1 MSAPATTSPSKPPPG
16 PRGLPVIGSLLDVR
30 HDTHLAIDR
39 LARRYGDVCL
49 LRFGS
54 VPTVIIND
62 PDLLQEAFGKT
73 ELADRWVSEIMDILS
88 EQKDLV
94 MAPYGEHWRQMQ
106 RFANRELLSARNL
119 DTVRER
125 YIEGVVNDLVEQ
137 MGRAGDA
144 GEMVSPTELTVRSN
158 STLMFRSIFGHEE
171 EGGGEF
177 LELREALLAHVNW
190 IFANATAT
198 NLADYIPWLRFLP
211 NGGVREARRQAD
223 IGTAIIT
230 ALVEGARQ
238 RPTLDLSA
246 PACLVEVMLARE
258 EAGEI
263 TADMTRDLCMDL
275 LIAGTDTSAQTVNWT
290 LLLLANRPEVQARVH
305 EELDRVIGPDAL
317 PTVEDRTR
325 LPYTFAC
332 LAESMRYRTIGPLGL
347 PHRASEDTE
356 IGGYQIPAGAQVLG
370 NIYSIHHDPN
380 LWDSPHDYLP
390 ERFLPLE
397 DGSTSPALTGNAF
410 IPFGT
415 GHRRCPGRR
424 FAETTVWLHITR
436 MLHRLR
442 FETPGS
448 SPLTEDEVFGLAIS
462 PQPYLLKAARRLSGR
477 DTALRNE
484 ARSGEGNP
492 GQYHSAL
499 HDSDKVYHLDPG
511 CYLARNIRNRCT
523 CAARVPGKPCPRC
536 AQPLASPQ

>member
-1 MSAPATTSPSKPPPG
+1 MSASIAKSPRKLPPG
-16 PRGLPVIGSLLDVR
+16 PRGLPVFGSLLDVR
-30 HDTHLAIDR
+30 HDTHLSIDR

-54 VPTVIIND
+54 VPTVIISD

-88 EQKDLV
+88 QQKDLV

-119 DTVRER
+119 DNVRER

-144 GEMVSPTELTVRSN
+144 GETISPTELTARSN
-158 STLMFRSIFGHEE
+158 STLMFRSIFGQEE

-177 LELREALLAHVNW
+177 LELREALLEHVNW
-190 IFANATAT
+190 IFANATAA
-198 NLADYIPWLRFLP
+198 NLADYVPWLRFLP
-211 NGGVREARRQAD
+211 NGGVKEARRQAE
-223 IGTAIIT
+223 IGTDIIT
-230 ALVEGARQ
+230 ALVEGARS
-238 RPTLDLSA
+238 RPGLDLSA

-290 LLLLANRPEVQARVH
+290 LLLLANRPEIQAGAQ
-305 EELDRVIGPDAL
+305 EELDRVIGPGAL

-356 IGGYQIPAGAQVLG
+356 VGGYRIPAGAQVLG
-370 NIYSIHHDPN
+370 NIYSIHHDPG
-380 LWDSPHDYLP
+380 LWDSPHEYVP
-390 ERFLPLE
+390 ERFLPRG
-397 DGSTSPALTGNAF
+397 DGSPSGALTGNAF

-424 FAETTVWLHITR
+424 FAETTVWLHVTR

-442 FETPGS
+442 FETPGGD
-448 SPLTEDEVFGLAIS
+448 PLPEDEVFGLAVS
-462 PQPYLLKAARRLSGR
+462 PKPYSLTVSRRWDER
-477 DTALRNE
+477 DA
-484 ARSGEGNP
+484 
-492 GQYHSAL
+492 
-499 HDSDKVYHLDPG
+499 
-511 CYLARNIRNRCT
+511 
-523 CAARVPGKPCPRC
+523 
-536 AQPLASPQ
+536 

>member
-1 MSAPATTSPSKPPPG
+1 MNSATTASPSKLPPG
-16 PRGLPVIGSLLDVR
+16 PRGLPVFGSLLDVR

-62 PDLLQEAFGKT
+62 PDVLQEAFGKT

-137 MGRAGDA
+137 MGRMGDA
-144 GEMVSPTELTVRSN
+144 EELVSPIELTARSN

-171 EGGGEF
+171 EAGGEF
-177 LELREALLAHVNW
+177 LELREALLEHVNW

-198 NLADYIPWLRFLP
+198 NLADYIPCLRFLP
-211 NGGVREARRQAD
+211 NGGVREARRQKD
-223 IGTAIIT
+223 IGRAIVT
-230 ALVEGARQ
+230 ALVEDARQ
-238 RPTLDLSA
+238 RSGLGRSA
-246 PACLVEVMLARE
+246 PSCLVEVMLARE
-258 EAGEI
+258 KAGEI

-290 LLLLANRPEVQARVH
+290 LLLLANRPELQAKVH
-305 EELDRVIGPDAL
+305 QELDEVIGPDAR
-317 PTVEDRTR
+317 PTVEDRNR

-347 PHRASEDTE
+347 PHKVSVETE
-356 IGGYQIPAGAQVLG
+356 IGGYRIPAGAQVLG
-370 NIYSIHHDPN
+370 NIYSIHHDPR
-380 LWDSPHDYLP
+380 LWESPHEYLP

-397 DGSTSPALTGNAF
+397 DGSASPALSGNAF

-424 FAETTVWLHITR
+424 FAETTVWLHVTR
-436 MLHRLR
+436 MLHRLQ
-442 FETPGS
+442 FETHHGG
-448 SPLTEDEVFGLAIS
+448 PLPEDEVFGLAIS
-462 PQPYLLKAARRLSGR
+462 PQPYPLKVGRRR
-477 DTALRNE
+477 NCEATTATEKL
-484 ARSGEGNP
+484 
-492 GQYHSAL
+492 
-499 HDSDKVYHLDPG
+499 
-511 CYLARNIRNRCT
+511 I
-523 CAARVPGKPCPRC
+523 
-536 AQPLASPQ
+536 